1 MNWNLTDR
9 IKKKL
14 RLKMKKSFIL
24 DTNVIL
30 NDHNCLIGFEDN
42 NIIIPTIV
50 LEELDNIKK
59 RSNVIGQNARM
70 FIRKL
75 EKIMED
81 KEFDEIKNGIS
92 LGSKKGLLYIL
103 RTADVPSENVLNNFR
118 EKSPDNVL
126 LTITK
131 NLMDSKE
138 FDNIVLVTMD
148 INLRVKAR
156 SIGLVAEDYRNS
168 KIENVSTLYNSIL
181 DENADSDLIK
191 RLYDNGKVP
200 KKDYDKNRE
209 IIHNQY
215 LILKNGSS
223 SVLCYYDKKTDELIK
238 IEKHNAYGIT
248 PKNAEQVF
256 TLNALMR
263 DDIKLIAITGVP
275 GGGKTLLSLA
285 AAIENRKNYKQIF
298 LSRPIIALMDKDLGY
313 LPGKAEEKVN
323 PYMKPLYDNL
333 YYIRDQFK
341 ETTENFKR
349 IDRMINENKINI
361 EPLAYLRGRSISNV
375 YYIIDEAQNITPEE
389 VKTIIT
395 RAGEGTKIIFTGDIE
410 QIDISYLNIE
420 NNGLSHLIEKMK
432 GEEIF
437 AHIDLRKGERSA
449 LAELGAKKL

>member
-1 MNWNLTDR
+1 
-9 IKKKL
+9 
-14 RLKMKKSFIL
+14 MKKSFIL

-81 KEFDEIKNGIS
+81 KEFDEIKSGIS

-131 NLMDSKE
+131 HLMDSKE

-275 GGGKTLLSLA
+275 GGGKHFIVFSC
-285 AAIENRKNYKQIF
+285 
-298 LSRPIIALMDKDLGY
+298 G
-313 LPGKAEEKVN
+313 
-323 PYMKPLYDNL
+323 
-333 YYIRDQFK
+333 
-341 ETTENFKR
+341 
-349 IDRMINENKINI
+349 
-361 EPLAYLRGRSISNV
+361 
-375 YYIIDEAQNITPEE
+375 
-389 VKTIIT
+389 
-395 RAGEGTKIIFTGDIE
+395 
-410 QIDISYLNIE
+410 
-420 NNGLSHLIEKMK
+420 H
-432 GEEIF
+432 
-437 AHIDLRKGERSA
+437 
-449 LAELGAKKL
+449 

>member
-1 MNWNLTDR
+1 MRKT
-9 IKKKL
+9 
-14 RLKMKKSFIL
+14 FIL

-30 NDHNCLIGFEDN
+30 NDPNCLMGFEDN
-42 NIIIPTIV
+42 NVVILTIV

-59 RSNVIGQNARM
+59 RSNVTGQNARI

-75 EKIMED
+75 EKFIEN
-81 KEFDEIKNGIS
+81 KQFEEIKNGIEIEK
-92 LGSKKGLLYIL
+92 SKGKLFIL
-103 RTADVPSENVLNNFR
+103 KSDDLPSAIILENFLD
-118 EKSPDNVL
+118 KSPDNIL
-126 LTITK
+126 LSTINRIYK
-131 NLMDSKE
+131 ANLFE
-138 FDNIVLVTMD
+138 NVIFITMD
-148 INLRVKAR
+148 INLRVKAKA
-156 SIGLVAEDYRNS
+156 IGLNTEDYKNS
-168 KIENVSTLYNSIL
+168 KIENVNTLYNSIL
-181 DENADSDLIK
+181 DENANEEIIK
-191 RLYDNGKVP
+191 ALHNDGRIP
-200 KKDYDKNRE
+200 KDIYDKDKEFLN
-209 IIHNQY
+209 NQY
-215 LILKNGSS
+215 MILKNGSGS
-223 SVLCYYDKKTDELIK
+223 ALCYYDGKSNELIK
-238 IEKHNAYGIT
+238 IEKETAYGIT

-263 DDIKLIAITGVP
+263 DDIKLVAITGVP

-285 AAIENRKNYKQIF
+285 AAIEKRKDYKQIF

-333 YYIRDQFK
+333 YYIRDQYK
-341 ETTENFKR
+341 ETAENYKK
-349 IDRMINENKINI
+349 INTMLETGKINI

-375 YYIIDEAQNITPEE
+375 FYIIDEAQNITPEE
-389 VKTIIT
+389 IKTIIT

-410 QIDISYLNIE
+410 QIDVSYLNIE

>member
-1 MNWNLTDR
+1 
-9 IKKKL
+9 
-14 RLKMKKSFIL
+14 
-24 DTNVIL
+24 
-30 NDHNCLIGFEDN
+30 
-42 NIIIPTIV
+42 
-50 LEELDNIKK
+50 
-59 RSNVIGQNARM
+59 
-70 FIRKL
+70 
-75 EKIMED
+75 
-81 KEFDEIKNGIS
+81 
-92 LGSKKGLLYIL
+92 
-103 RTADVPSENVLNNFR
+103 
-118 EKSPDNVL
+118 
-126 LTITK
+126 
-131 NLMDSKE
+131 
-138 FDNIVLVTMD
+138 
-148 INLRVKAR
+148 
-156 SIGLVAEDYRNS
+156 
-168 KIENVSTLYNSIL
+168 
-181 DENADSDLIK
+181 
-191 RLYDNGKVP
+191 
-200 KKDYDKNRE
+200 
-209 IIHNQY
+209 
-215 LILKNGSS
+215 
-223 SVLCYYDKKTDELIK
+223 
-238 IEKHNAYGIT
+238 
-248 PKNAEQVF
+248 
-256 TLNALMR
+256 
-263 DDIKLIAITGVP
+263 
-275 GGGKTLLSLA
+275 LSLA

-437 AHIDLRKGERSA
+437 AHIDLSKGERSA

>member
-1 MNWNLTDR
+1 MNWKFTDR
-9 IKKKL
+9 LKKKL

-81 KEFDEIKNGIS
+81 KEFNEIKSGIS
-92 LGSKKGLLYIL
+92 LGDKKGLLYIL
-103 RTADVPSENVLNNFR
+103 RTADLPSENVLNNFK

-126 LTITK
+126 LSITQH
-131 NLMDSKE
+131 LMESNE
-138 FDNIVLVTMD
+138 FESVVLVTMD

-156 SIGLVAEDYRNS
+156 SIGLVAEDYKNS

-181 DENADSDLIK
+181 DENADSELIQ
-191 RLYDNGKVP
+191 RLYNDGRVP
-200 KKDYDKNRE
+200 KKDYNKDKK

-223 SVLCYYDKKTDELIK
+223 SVLCYYDKKTDALIK
-238 IEKHNAYGIT
+238 IEKETAYGIT

-285 AAIENRKNYKQIF
+285 AAIEKRKNYKQIF

-333 YYIRDQFK
+333 YYIRDKFK
-341 ETTENFKR
+341 ETSEDFKK

-437 AHIDLRKGERSA
+437 AHIDLSKGERSA